1 MQANIFKIKR
11 NELADGSGLRTT
23 IYFKDAPC
31 AVSGVQHRRRMS
43 TRPGFSGTAS
53 TVSTAISVSANVP
66 PEVWHFQTT
75 VSPLPRT
82 PVHSAVPVR
91 ITVRPECFISS
102 VR

>member
-11 NELADGSGLRTT
+11 NELADGSGLRF
-23 IYFKDAPC
+23 ILKDAHC

-43 TRPGFSGTAS
+43 ARPGFSGTVS

-66 PEVWHFQTT
+66 PEVWHFRTT